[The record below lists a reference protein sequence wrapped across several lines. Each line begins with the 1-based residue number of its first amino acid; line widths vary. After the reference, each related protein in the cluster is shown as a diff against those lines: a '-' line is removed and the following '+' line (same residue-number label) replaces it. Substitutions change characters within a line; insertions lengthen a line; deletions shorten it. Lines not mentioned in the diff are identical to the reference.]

1 MAMDASES
9 SAWPTTVRGASGA
22 AVTGRRIPS
31 ASCWVVQAPRPTAR
45 PTTARRET
53 EVRMDRGR
61 GIEDGTRPRYATPG
75 GAGGHGGGVPEGAA
89 ASSGRRGASARRRRR
104 DPTRAARYR
113 VRVTALLPPTLL
125 PTTIAGARP
134 AATGADPLQGLDGL
148 VGAAARVIE
157 ALGEVGVGAMT
168 FVETVFPPI
177 PSEVV
182 LPLAGFV
189 AATGRMNLVLVIV
202 ASTLGAYLGALL
214 LYWLGRRAGEERTI
228 ACSRSC
234 RSWSVTTS
242 RSRLPGSTATAARRC
257 SSAVS
262 CRRPQPD
269 LPACRCRR
277 MPIGQFSFYT
287 IAGSG
292 LWNGALIGLGAALGS
307 QYELI
312 DAYAHYLDYAVY
324 AVLGILL
331 LVLVGRAVRRRAQRG
346 RGSSDR

>member
-1 MAMDASES
+1 M
-9 SAWPTTVRGASGA
+9 
-22 AVTGRRIPS
+22 
-31 ASCWVVQAPRPTAR
+31 
-45 PTTARRET
+45 
-53 EVRMDRGR
+53 
-61 GIEDGTRPRYATPG
+61 
-75 GAGGHGGGVPEGAA
+75 
-89 ASSGRRGASARRRRR
+89 
-104 DPTRAARYR
+104 
-113 VRVTALLPPTLL
+113 TALLPPTLL

-228 ACSRSC
+228 RVLAK
-234 RSWSVTTS
+234 
-242 RSRLPGSTATAARRC
+242 LPLVERHDFEVAAAWFHRHGR
-257 SSAVS
+257 SAVFFGRLVPGVRS
-262 CRRPQPD
+262 LIS
-269 LPACRCRR
+269 LPAGAAG

-292 LWNGALIGLGAALGS
+292 LWNGALIGMGAALGS